1 MSNIRYSFL
10 FCNMEVLNMENKI
23 VGDICK
29 LQNGIICHQVNC
41 QRKMGKGLALQIR
54 KNFIQHYLEYINTE
68 PELGK
73 ILTTE
78 ISSELYVVALYSQY
92 YFGSTGKVFTD
103 YKAFKECLKLLK
115 DFSHTKK
122 LTIYIPYKIGCGLGG
137 GDWNIIYSFI
147 KEILDEYTI
156 VFPHPYLV

>member
-1 MSNIRYSFL
+1 
-10 FCNMEVLNMENKI
+10 MENKI

-78 ISSELYVVALYSQY
+78 ISSELYVAALYSQY

-115 DFSHTKK
+115 DFSHTKNLLFIFLIK
-122 LTIYIPYKIGCGLGG
+122 LDVVLAEGIG
-137 GDWNIIYSFI
+137 I
-147 KEILDEYTI
+147 
-156 VFPHPYLV
+156 

>member
-1 MSNIRYSFL
+1 
-10 FCNMEVLNMENKI
+10 MENKI

-78 ISSELYVVALYSQY
+78 ISSELYVAALYSQY

-115 DFSHTKK
+115 DFAHTKK
-122 LTIYIPYKIGCGLGG
+122 TYYL
-137 GDWNIIYSFI
+137 YS
-147 KEILDEYTI
+147 L
-156 VFPHPYLV
+156 